1 MHGVLALAVAGACAW
16 AAGLPLASAAA
27 AGCACFVCMCLMA
40 ATDACLSKLGPESLA
55 QDLARLDALVHTR
68 EKQDD
73 SNMRVM
79 CTYYTATMHADYQLL
94 QACVGP
100 GMHSRVSLQYP
111 FSAWNASTVP
121 SMVLAALR
129 LDVTDASARVLEFGS
144 GRGFC
149 SLYLAA
155 LAPRVRFVG
164 IDATPAHVAKAEAAK
179 RQGRYANASF
189 ELGDGTDLGAYEHAL
204 SGIFAV
210 EALCHVR
217 APDKRRQ
224 FLRGAARA
232 LRPGAR
238 LVIVDGFRSE
248 YFAYL
253 HAGAQRALVYAEHGF
268 HIGPLA
274 TVREWA
280 TDAKDAGLRVVLNQD
295 LTEQVLPFWRYG
307 WRVAR
312 ALMHLAP
319 LWTCF
324 VGSKQRFRHTVG
336 NFVAVA
342 TTAQAMHAGA
352 AKYTLLVLE
361 HAA

>member
-1 MHGVLALAVAGACAW
+1 M
-16 AAGLPLASAAA
+16 
-27 AGCACFVCMCLMA
+27 
-40 ATDACLSKLGPESLA
+40 
-55 QDLARLDALVHTR
+55 QDLARLDALVDTQQQ
-68 EKQDD
+68 KNGSD
-73 SNMRVM
+73 MRVM
-79 CTYYTATMHADYQLL
+79 CAYYTATMHVDYELL

-100 GMHSRVSLQYP
+100 GMHSRVSLQHP
-111 FSAWNASTVP
+111 FGAWNASTVP

-129 LDVTDASARVLEFGS
+129 LDVTDVSARVLEFGS

-164 IDATPAHVAKAEAAK
+164 VDATPAHVAKAEAAT

-204 SGIFAV
+204 
-210 EALCHVR
+210 R
-217 APDKRRQ
+217 AFSRLRPCVTCARRTSAGS
-224 FLRGAARA
+224 FLQGAARA

-238 LVIVDGFRSE
+238 LVIVDGFAPSTCVP
-248 YFAYL
+248 A
-253 HAGAQRALVYAEHGF
+253 ADAQRALEHAEHGF

-295 LTEQVLPFWRYG
+295 LTAQVLPFWRCG

-312 ALMHLAP
+312 ALMHLSP
-319 LWTCF
+319 LWACF
-324 VGSKQRFRHTVG
+324 VRSKQRWRHTMG
-336 NFVAVA
+336 NFVAVT

-352 AKYTLLVLE
+352 AKYAMLVLE
-361 HAA
+361 HDT